1 MVLNHKQWFVRL
13 IPTLLPLWL
22 CPHSLPLTTCS
33 ALSCRMKLQSQDSQ
47 CCSYLRLSSDSLQVP
62 LTHQPQQ
69 YWSDPQE
76 ARQGSQTKTFFIK
89 TAHHPDSR
97 SAGALRNLSAWP
109 CRVCYPSGADTYV
122 AVSSAAANS
131 APEHTGI
138 AGLVGHESF

>member
-1 MVLNHKQWFVRL
+1 MNHKQWFARL

-22 CPHSLPLTTCS
+22 CPRSLPLTTCS
-33 ALSCRMKLQSQDSQ
+33 ALSCRMKLQRQDSQ
-47 CCSYLRLSSDSLQVP
+47 RCSYLRLSSDSLQVP
-62 LTHQPQQ
+62 LTHRPRQ

-76 ARQGSQTKTFFIK
+76 ARQGSHTKTVLIK
-89 TAHHPDSR
+89 AARCPDGR

-109 CRVCYPSGADTYV
+109 CRVCYPSDADTYV

-131 APEHTGI
+131 APEHTDI